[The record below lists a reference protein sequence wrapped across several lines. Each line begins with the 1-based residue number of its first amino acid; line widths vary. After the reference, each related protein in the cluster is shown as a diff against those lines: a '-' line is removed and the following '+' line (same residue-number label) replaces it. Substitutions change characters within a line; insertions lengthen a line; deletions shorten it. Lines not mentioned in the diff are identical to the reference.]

1 MVVLSSAGVLL
12 LFGVER
18 EYEILV
24 AAVPILRL
32 FRMDFVGDEAAEDI
46 ILMVGQSF
54 DDDEA
59 ERMSL

>member
-18 EYEILV
+18 EYEILI

-46 ILMVGQSF
+46 VLMVG
-54 DDDEA
+54 
-59 ERMSL
+59 